1 MRPVF
6 VIDRPARL
14 AICLLT
20 VVTLG
25 ICAFF
30 GAREIVSDRRLA
42 ESIVRSAFC
51 TAEISDAEIYKYR
64 EIYDFLTER

>member
-1 MRPVF
+1 MKPVF
-6 VIDRPARL
+6 VIDRPARI
-14 AICLLT
+14 AVCLLT

-30 GAREIVSDRRLA
+30 GVRELVSDRRLS
-42 ESIVRSAFC
+42 ENIVRSAFC

-64 EIYDFLTER
+64 EIYDGLMER